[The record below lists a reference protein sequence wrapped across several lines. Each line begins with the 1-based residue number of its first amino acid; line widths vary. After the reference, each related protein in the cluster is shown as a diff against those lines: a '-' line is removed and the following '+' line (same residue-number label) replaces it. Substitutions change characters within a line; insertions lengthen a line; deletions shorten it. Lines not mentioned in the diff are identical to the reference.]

1 MSIATVELRNAVGE
15 FLTAV
20 KEWHTHGEDDL
31 LRELAKYDT
40 GSFFS
45 AVDEF
50 VQKLFEIQEVEGTA
64 FLFMRN
70 GALTCIFYMA
80 YQREV
85 QAQAMKR
92 FSEFRQNL
100 PSLLQPSAAFGTLPS
115 LSEASI
121 AERLK
126 TSQERSFL
134 LEDAHVLKGSNPELL
149 ENMPDEEVVRL
160 WNEEMP
166 PPQIAHIAIFKRS
179 EDNSIE
185 TSVHSY

>member
-1 MSIATVELRNAVGE
+1 MNVSTVELRNAVGE

-85 QAQAMKR
+85 HAQAMKR

-100 PSLLQPSAAFGTLPS
+100 PSLLQPSAAFGTLTS
-115 LSEASI
+115 LFEASI

-126 TSQERSFL
+126 TSQEQPFL
-134 LEDAHVLKGSNPELL
+134 LEDADALKSFNPEL
-149 ENMPDEEVVRL
+149 ETMPDEEVVRL

-179 EDNSIE
+179 GNNSIE